1 MKHFLALALLSIGI
15 MSPASTKVDNT
26 LTLSI
31 TDPNGL
37 TTISGGGTTDVKIT
51 GPSGILIEA
60 AQPVP
65 IVVVGLTKSKALTA
79 TITITDPN
87 HKCTV
92 TGNNTTHVTI
102 TGPSGISIEAAQPIP
117 IVVVG

>member
-1 MKHFLALALLSIGI
+1 
-15 MSPASTKVDNT
+15 MSPASTKADNT

-60 AQPVP
+60 AQP
-65 IVVVGLTKSKALTA
+65 
-79 TITITDPN
+79 
-87 HKCTV
+87 
-92 TGNNTTHVTI
+92 
-102 TGPSGISIEAAQPIP
+102 IP
-117 IVVVG
+117 IVVAG